1 MQTLQSPIKAKLE
14 IGNIDFRSVEGNSNK
29 TDLNVISL
37 PHFQS
42 ITSFPY
48 HKFAT
53 LLVFPDKGP
62 LPPPLKVK
70 HEYLHD
76 FFLEFSV
83 MMVMMMMTTMMTTMM
98 RTMMMMAMMMTMTKT
113 LAANDV

>member
-14 IGNIDFRSVEGNSNK
+14 TGNVDFRSVEEKQQQNRFK
-29 TDLNVISL
+29 CD
-37 PHFQS
+37 Q
-42 ITSFPY
+42 
-48 HKFAT
+48 FAT

-76 FFLEFSV
+76 FFGVLGHDGADDDEN
-83 MMVMMMMTTMMTTMM
+83 
-98 RTMMMMAMMMTMTKT
+98 
-113 LAANDV
+113 NDEDNDFNNDDCFQGILKSG